1 MQGTLPGAAPA
12 CVPGE
17 LLPGAA
23 AGWEAIRIGQHGTRS
38 SPTMHVPHQQHNTR
52 MCGVTRVWLS
62 YWASGQT
69 VRVVGDTLAACAVRE
84 AVGTNRGSVGTILT
98 SSQSGC
104 LPIASTAAQVW
115 RPGRSWSRA
124 EHHKFE
130 IVPSESSGLATSK
143 IFGRVIGR
151 SPSDFEYCYPQIERS
166 VTLRVNRQS
175 CIQ

>member
-1 MQGTLPGAAPA
+1 MGGPGLDNRTPEVALP
-12 CVPGE
+12 CTCH
-17 LLPGAA
+17 
-23 AGWEAIRIGQHGTRS
+23 ISQHK
-38 SPTMHVPHQQHNTR
+38 
-52 MCGVTRVWLS
+52 TRVQSENVRSHEGLVVILS
-62 YWASGQT
+62 FGADT
-69 VRVVGDTLAACAVRE
+69 VRVVGNTLTACAVRE
-84 AVGTNRGSVGTILT
+84 AVGTNRGSVGTILR

-130 IVPSESSGLATSK
+130 IANSESSGLATSK
-143 IFGRVIGR
+143 VFGRVIGR
-151 SPSDFEYCYPQIERS
+151 SPSDFEYRHPQIESS